1 MLHYKTIENS
11 QLNDWIVMI
20 HGAGGSIEVWFRQVA
35 DYARHFNLLLVDLAG
50 HGGSANESFGK
61 GFNFSRA
68 AEQVMEVVNH
78 LKIEK
83 GHFIGLSL
91 GSIVVRLIAKHN
103 PQHVSSMVL
112 AGAVTELNAKV
123 RVLLTLATTFKRII
137 PYGLIKRVILSQQC
151 QEGFVRQL
159 PQLAEAR

>member
-1 MLHYKTIENS
+1 
-11 QLNDWIVMI
+11 MI

-50 HGGSANESFGK
+50 HGGSSSEAFGK

-83 GHFIGLSL
+83 GQLRTLFQICGF
-91 GSIVVRLIAKHN
+91 RLAVEDALQC
-103 PQHVSSMVL
+103 PVDLVTSESSDPAFLEMIKKD
-112 AGAVTELNAKV
+112 E
-123 RVLLTLATTFKRII
+123 VLL
-137 PYGLIKRVILSQQC
+137 YGTA
-151 QEGFVRQL
+151 G
-159 PQLAEAR
+159 